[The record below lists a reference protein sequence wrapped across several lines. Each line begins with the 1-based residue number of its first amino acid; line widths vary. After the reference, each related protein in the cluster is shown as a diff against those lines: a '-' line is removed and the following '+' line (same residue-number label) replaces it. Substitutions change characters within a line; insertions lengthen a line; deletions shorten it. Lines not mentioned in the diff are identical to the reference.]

1 MWSKSHHN
9 ELIKSNGFKVQLTR
23 LSLYMVNFIRPS
35 DWSAEKKKFTAVPVF
50 PHLSGTIIIEPDNVF
65 SALLVNVWTQS
76 IVLFI
81 LYISIGCE
89 YFWWEDLKQCPKNC
103 TITDWDKVTES
114 KTVQMT
120 IRQIQIWQ
128 TLYTLIYKSVYV
140 YKALNRIKN
149 TRHFLKCQVLCIDTQ
164 PVNWILNLYKAL
176 KMVNDTNNWNYKILG
191 TTSPLGMYIYIYCQ
205 YLTNCIKSIFL

>member
-1 MWSKSHHN
+1 MTGLQRKRN
-9 ELIKSNGFKVQLTR
+9 LQLF
-23 LSLYMVNFIRPS
+23 LC
-35 DWSAEKKKFTAVPVF
+35 F

-89 YFWWEDLKQCPKNC
+89 YFWWVDPKQCPIKIAL
-103 TITDWDKVTES
+103 TLIGVKVTES

-128 TLYTLIYKSVYV
+128 TLYTLIYMSVYV
-140 YKALNRIKN
+140 YKALKRIKN
-149 TRHFLKCQVLCIDTQ
+149 TYRHFLKCQILCIDTQ
-164 PVNWILNLYKAL
+164 PLNWIF
-176 KMVNDTNNWNYKILG
+176 M
-191 TTSPLGMYIYIYCQ
+191 
-205 YLTNCIKSIFL
+205 

>member
-50 PHLSGTIIIEPDNVF
+50 STFVRNYYYRTWQCIFCTFSQCVNTINCPLHTVHINRIWI
-65 SALLVNVWTQS
+65 LLVRRSETVSPIKIALT
-76 IVLFI
+76 L
-81 LYISIGCE
+81 IGV
-89 YFWWEDLKQCPKNC
+89 
-103 TITDWDKVTES
+103 KVTES

-128 TLYTLIYKSVYV
+128 TLYTLIYMSVYV
-140 YKALNRIKN
+140 YKALKRIKN
-149 TRHFLKCQVLCIDTQ
+149 TRHFLKCQILCIDTQ
-164 PVNWILNLYKAL
+164 PLNWIF
-176 KMVNDTNNWNYKILG
+176 M
-191 TTSPLGMYIYIYCQ
+191 
-205 YLTNCIKSIFL
+205 